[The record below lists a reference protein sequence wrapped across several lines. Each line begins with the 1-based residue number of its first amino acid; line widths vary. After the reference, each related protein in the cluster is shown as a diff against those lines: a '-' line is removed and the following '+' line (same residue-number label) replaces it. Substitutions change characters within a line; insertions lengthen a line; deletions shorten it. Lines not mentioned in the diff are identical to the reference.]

1 MKLTFRHLILFFFFL
16 MCRPGFAQEA
26 VSVIDMPSPKKT
38 WNIKVEMEAKSTFD
52 KEKNMNGYSSEAD
65 LQLTRMWSETYGTIL
80 GIQVGHKASEEETTS
95 QMEEATL
102 GLRAVQKIAGLKW
115 RAQLMY
121 NYLLQEEQRLADFR
135 DGSLM
140 LDVRTNIPLQTWGK
154 ARLRLKH
161 AEYLPTKNEDDIG
174 VRQTKLELTPSY
186 LWGRFA
192 TGFKNQV
199 TRLSTFAESFHTFDI
214 APFIKYEGDHFE
226 PMLKVIYRP
235 VEKSAQFHTA
245 QNWESHPIY
254 ALEMEMNF

>member
-1 MKLTFRHLILFFFFL
+1 M
-16 MCRPGFAQEA
+16 EA
-26 VSVIDMPSPKKT
+26 PSTKKS

-52 KEKNMNGYSSEAD
+52 KEKNVNGYSSEAD
-65 LQLTRMWSETYGTIL
+65 LQLARMWTETYGTIL
-80 GIQVGHKASEEETTS
+80 GVQVGHKADDEETRS

-102 GLRAVQKIAGLKW
+102 GVRVVQKFWDLKW
-115 RAQLMY
+115 RTQLTY
-121 NYLLQEEQRLADFR
+121 HYILQEEQRREDFR

-154 ARLRLKH
+154 TRLRFKH
-161 AEYLPTKNEDDIG
+161 AEFLPKQSEDDIE
-174 VRQTKLELTPSY
+174 VRQTKLELSPSY
-186 LWGRFA
+186 LLGRFA

-199 TRLSTFAESFHTFDI
+199 TRLSTFADSFHNLDV
-214 APFIKYEGDHFE
+214 APFIKYEGAHFE
-226 PMLKVIYRP
+226 PMLKIIYRP

>member
-1 MKLTFRHLILFFFFL
+1 MKLTFRHLILFLFFL

-26 VSVIDMPSPKKT
+26 VSVIRDPSPKKS

-52 KEKNMNGYSSEAD
+52 KDKNVNGYTTEAD
-65 LQLTRMWSETYGTIL
+65 LQITRMWSENYGTVF
-80 GIQVGHKASEEETTS
+80 GAQVGHKVDDEETRS

-102 GLRAVQKIAGLKW
+102 GLRVVQEFWELKW
-115 RAQLMY
+115 RTQLTY
-121 NYLLQEEQRLADFR
+121 NYILREEQRLKDFR

-140 LDVRTNIPLQTWGK
+140 LDIRTNIPLQRWGK

-161 AEYLPTKNEDDIG
+161 AEYLPTKTEDDIEI
-174 VRQTKLELTPSY
+174 RQTKLELSPSY

-192 TGFKNQV
+192 TGFKNQIS
-199 TRLSTFAESFHTFDI
+199 RLSTFAENLHTLDV
-214 APFIKYEGDHFE
+214 APFIKYEGAHFE
-226 PMLKVIYRP
+226 PMLKIIYRP